1 MYQKILFITKKS
13 LHPEEA
19 KKIVDSVIEEGFNYF
34 ICYAKTW
41 TDIYIIQALKQYTG
55 LIIELVCSDKNLKLS
70 ADLQQMLYRGCN
82 EFCLIE
88 NIARNEFEEL
98 RYLQTR
104 ADRVYEI

>member
-55 LIIELVCSDKNLKLS
+55 VIIELVCSDKNLKLS
-70 ADLQQMLYRGCN
+70 PDLQQMLYRGCN

-88 NIARNEFEEL
+88 NIARNEFEQL

-104 ADRVYEI
+104 ADRVYKI